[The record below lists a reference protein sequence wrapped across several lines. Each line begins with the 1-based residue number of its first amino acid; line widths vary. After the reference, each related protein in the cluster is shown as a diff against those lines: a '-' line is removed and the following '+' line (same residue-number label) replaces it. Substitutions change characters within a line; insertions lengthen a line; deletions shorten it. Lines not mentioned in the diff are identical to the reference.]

1 MKISV
6 NGEIVELGD
15 NATVADL
22 VAQLDL
28 AGQYVAVERN
38 RGVVPRAA
46 WPNTILTE
54 GDVCEVVSLVG
65 GG

>member
-1 MKISV
+1 MKINV
-6 NGEIVELGD
+6 NGETVELGD

-38 RGVVPRAA
+38 RCVIPRAM
-46 WPNTILTE
+46 WPETTLAE